1 MIIGELFVIEME
13 IEDMLNDEEID
24 KVFCNSVISELIM
37 AKRFKLI
44 DKTKYNEYVEKIR
57 NKFSNVKGI
66 NLFKFDREE
75 IEDNFWNNDDT
86 F

>member
-1 MIIGELFVIEME
+1 MEVLKMIISELFVLEME

-24 KVFCNSVISELIM
+24 VLFCNSVINELVM

-44 DKTKYNEYVEKIR
+44 DKVKYNEYVEKIR

-66 NLFKFDREE
+66 NLFKFDRE
-75 IEDNFWNNDDT
+75 
-86 F
+86 